1 MFNRT
6 LPFGYNRNN
15 FLNFVKAVDTPTS
28 VLAKTVRFLEQN
40 GPSTREEIC
49 RKALGFKDY
58 VRTWNG
64 KNRGVHGW
72 NTNEF
77 SLMIQTGFIQKQR
90 VGRTWVYTLG
100 YPADYVA
107 K

>member
-6 LPFGYNRNN
+6 LPFGSNRSN
-15 FLNFVKAVDTPTS
+15 FLNFAKAVDTPTS

-40 GPSTREEIC
+40 GPSTREKIC
-49 RKALGFKDY
+49 REALGFKDY
-58 VRTWNG
+58 VQPWDG
-64 KNRGVHGW
+64 KNRGVKGW

-100 YPADYVA
+100 YPAEYV
-107 K
+107 KR